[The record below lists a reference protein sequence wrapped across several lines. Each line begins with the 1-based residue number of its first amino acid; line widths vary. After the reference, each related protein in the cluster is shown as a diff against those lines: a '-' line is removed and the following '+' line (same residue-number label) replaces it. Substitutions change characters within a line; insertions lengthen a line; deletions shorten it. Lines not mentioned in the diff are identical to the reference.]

1 MKPLKHK
8 LTSTEFSKQ
17 TDKRSNYKKFIK
29 TTLIQRRKQLNI
41 NGDKSKIL

>member
-1 MKPLKHK
+1 MKPLKYK

-29 TTLIQRRKQLNI
+29 THLIQRRKQLNI
-41 NGDKSKIL
+41 HGDKTKTL